1 MTTSNAPT
9 ASGERDVRGEW
20 REARGDGN
28 EMAHQP
34 QQVGLKTMLFTS
46 LVSVGLFLVVFLVFL
61 LIVSLLLSLF
71 IPTYAKPDLDIAKPD
86 FTGLYHTMD
95 ATLASVAHLVDS
107 SKHLSI
113 ETMTRTATDEAS
125 GNAPTNESKAY
136 KTTMTIVTY
145 DEGRQRRDKDADGD
159 GDQDAASDT
168 DDGNRVLIDFGEHGR
183 EVITTETAMAFLAAL
198 ASPAIRNGIL
208 SKFDLPPAMS
218 AELADTLAHT
228 VIKII
233 PIENTNGRTLVEQGH
248 LCERKNGRG
257 VDPNRNW
264 GVDWGKKEPDYDP
277 SEEYPG
283 AFPFSEPEAQ
293 LLKEITESFRPDVFL
308 NIHSGMEAM
317 FVPWDHRLDVDYG
330 VNVNG
335 TLDML
340 HEIDATFCGGNCAV
354 GAGGKEVGYKA
365 HGTVTDYM
373 HETLHVP
380 IASTWEIFGDTEAD
394 FVDCWRM
401 FNPLEAEEKDA
412 VVERWVGSLFYAIW
426 YALSDRHPV
435 GRSKQSR
442 ERSRLGMAMTTQR
455 GDGEQQMLV
464 VYALLLPVVA
474 AVVVGVRRR
483 RGGARRGGK
492 AGRERSDRDK
502 EALNDRG
509 ARLLPV

>member
-1 MTTSNAPT
+1 
-9 ASGERDVRGEW
+9 
-20 REARGDGN
+20 
-28 EMAHQP
+28 MAHQP

-71 IPTYAKPDLDIAKPD
+71 IPAYAKPDLDIAKPD
-86 FTGLYHTMD
+86 FTGLYQTMD

-145 DEGRQRRDKDADGD
+145 DEDKDGDRD
-159 GDQDAASDT
+159 GDQGAASDT
-168 DDGNRVLIDFGEHGR
+168 NDGNRVLIDFGEHGR

-277 SEEYPG
+277 NEEYPG

-293 LLKEITESFRPDVFL
+293 LLKEITESFRPDMFL

-380 IASTWEIFGDTEAD
+380 IASTWEIFGDEEAD

-442 ERSRLGMAMTTQR
+442 ERSQLGMAVTTQR

-464 VYALLLPVVA
+464 VYALLVPVVA

-492 AGRERSDRDK
+492 AGRERSDR

-509 ARLLPV
+509 GGGGGGGAARLLPV